1 MQTASLNSQSVN
13 TSTIDFNK
21 LKKTYNTLPEIT
33 LPYGDDSDYY
43 ENDTPIEFSPMPS
56 EFHSLFNQTNDEAL
70 GEVSWAKIINP
81 NQMIFI
87 VQGWEEWG
95 DQRIDLFIISED
107 NQEVNQLL
115 LSSARDEV
123 ITSTEQLA
131 SHNEGEEIEQEI
143 GCRSTAFFI
152 DNDYNII
159 ITERISA
166 VGYSDVTGVSNYKIT
181 KEGKIEFVTNQ

>member
-13 TSTIDFNK
+13 TSNIDFNK
-21 LKKTYNTLPEIT
+21 LKQAYDTLSEVS

-43 ENDTPIEFSPMPS
+43 ENDTPVEFSLMPS
-56 EFHSLFNQTNDEAL
+56 ELHSLFNQVHSEDL
-70 GEVSWAKIINP
+70 GEIRWAKLSSTNP
-81 NQMIFI
+81 MIFI
-87 VQGWEEWG
+87 VKSWEEWG
-95 DQRIDLFIISED
+95 DQRTDLFIISED
-107 NQEVNQLL
+107 TKNINQLL

-123 ITSTEQLA
+123 ITSTEPLA

-152 DNDYNII
+152 DNEYNII

-166 VGYSDVTGVSNYKIT
+166 VGYSDVTAINNYKIN
-181 KEGKIEFVTNQ
+181 KEGQIETINN